1 MWEDQSKSM
10 CEVCNSS
17 SRFIEVFVDSS
28 IVLTDGFKL
37 QGRHGEAGVVQ
48 PHLEVTSKRVF
59 NRDRERDENVMILVN
74 SDTDEYQQIW
84 TDDQG
89 NIAFEKQGSLRDP
102 NMHGRAS
109 YRPTG
114 RSLAD
119 CPADDDTGENEQATG
134 RPGQKTGYPGQGH
147 HGDR

>member
-1 MWEDQSKSM
+1 MWEDQSKST

-17 SRFIEVFVDSS
+17 SRSIEVFVTSS
-28 IVLTDGFKL
+28 IVITDGLKV
-37 QGRHGEAGVVQ
+37 QGRHGMAGEVR

-59 NRDRERDENVMILVN
+59 NRDREREENVLIVVN
-74 SDTDEYQQIW
+74 SETDEYQQVW

-89 NIAFEKQGSLRDP
+89 NVAFEKQGSLRDA
-102 NMHGRAS
+102 NLHGRAS

-119 CPADDDTGENEQATG
+119 CSADDPSA
-134 RPGQKTGYPGQGH
+134 
-147 HGDR
+147 